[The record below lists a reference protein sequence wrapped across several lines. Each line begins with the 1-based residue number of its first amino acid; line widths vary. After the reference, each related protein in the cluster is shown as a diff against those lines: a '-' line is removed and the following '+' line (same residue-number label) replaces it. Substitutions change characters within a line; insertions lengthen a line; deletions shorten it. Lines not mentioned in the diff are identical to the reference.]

1 MVIRIK
7 ERQLSDLISCVSE
20 AMSDRELADT
30 RALFKIGGDE
40 LSVSDIPRVQSLSQ
54 PSALDRSEW
63 LLDMLSEDRLRTH
76 FQPTVRTMDPTKI
89 YGQECLLRGI
99 GAEGSLVPPNK
110 IFEAARDAGMLF
122 QTDLAARRTEQSGRA
137 FATT

>member
-54 PSALDRSEW
+54 LSALDRSEW
-63 LLDMLSEDRLRTH
+63 
-76 FQPTVRTMDPTKI
+76 
-89 YGQECLLRGI
+89 GI